1 MEVLRMVLSK
11 RQLKAI
17 ELLFEGRFKDYQI
30 AEEVK
35 VTPQTLVNWK
45 KDPEFVE
52 ALRQKGM
59 NYMHTTMIA
68 PLIKNQ
74 FKLAMTAK
82 SEQVRQ
88 SATKDLLDRLG
99 VGDEQ
104 HVKIDMKADINHS
117 NTDPF
122 DGLSVAELRKLI
134 DDG

>member
-11 RQLKAI
+11 KQLKAI

-45 KDPEFVE
+45 KNPEFVE

-88 SATKDLLDRLG
+88 SATNIQKNLKE
-99 VGDEQ
+99 VNASFF
-104 HVKIDMKADINHS
+104 VIYWI
-117 NTDPF
+117 
-122 DGLSVAELRKLI
+122 RK
-134 DDG
+134 